1 MTNIKVNFNK
11 IIGKIKPV
19 HGVGQ
24 APTHNLNTHNFHY
37 LTEAGI
43 PYSRLHDFLIM
54 TAHCNPVDIPG
65 MFPDFN
71 KDPKDPESYD
81 FAFADVIVKGLIDA
95 GVEPFW
101 RLGVTF
107 ENFTAIKGYH
117 VFPPKN
123 PQKWAEIC
131 EGVIRHYTEGFANGY
146 HYNIEHWEIWNE
158 PDNYETYP
166 ENNGWAGTK
175 EEYYE
180 LYDVTSRHLKKCFP
194 HLKIGGYSSC
204 GFYAL
209 TEKANNS
216 GNCSP
221 RHEYFIEFF
230 NGFLD
235 YIKAHG
241 SPLDFFSW
249 HSYPDN
255 PEYLRTYARYARQRL
270 DDAGY
275 TNTTTSFN
283 EWNCQPQLRGTVK
296 HAALNAAI
304 LLICQDEP
312 IDTAMFYDA
321 RMGVSMYGGMF
332 NPLTQRPF
340 PTYYSFMAFNEL
352 YRLKNECQV
361 EKEDNDGIYACAA
374 RDGRHGAIMIVNTT
388 DEKEDLNLT
397 FEGQIFECKV
407 IDEDRNLSP
416 IGRKIPSSIPAGTVI
431 LINIEFD

>member
-1 MTNIKVNFNK
+1 MANIKVNFNETVK
-11 IIGKIKPV
+11 AMKAV

-24 APTHNLNTHNFHY
+24 APTHNLLTHNFHY

-65 MFPDFN
+65 MFPDFD

-81 FAFADVIVKGLIDA
+81 FAFADVIVKGLVDA

-107 ENFTAIKGYH
+107 ENFTATKGYH

-146 HYNIEHWEIWNE
+146 HFDIEHWEIWNE

-166 ENNGWAGTK
+166 ENNAWAGTK

-209 TEKANNS
+209 TEAKKNF

-230 NGFLD
+230 DGFLE

-249 HSYPDN
+249 HSYPEN
-255 PEYLRTYARYARQRL
+255 PEDLRLYARYARRRL

-275 TNTTTSFN
+275 TDTTTSLN
-283 EWNCQPQLRGTVK
+283 EWNSCPTQRGTAK
-296 HAALNAAI
+296 HAAFSAAI
-304 LLICQDEP
+304 LSVCQDEP

-340 PTYYSFMAFNEL
+340 PNYYAFMAFNEL
-352 YRLKNECQV
+352 YRLKNECKV
-361 EKEDNDGIYACAA
+361 EKEDSDGIYVSAA
-374 RDGRHGAIMIVNTT
+374 RDARHAAIMITNIT
-388 DEKEDLNLT
+388 DEDKELKLSFD
-397 FEGQIFECKV
+397 GKIFECKI
-407 IDEDRNLSP
+407 IDEGRNLSP
-416 IGRKIPSSIPAGTVI
+416 IGRVLPKTIEKGTV
-431 LINIEFD
+431 LLVNVEFD